1 MLTVAAVLFG
11 LLASTQRPQVPA
23 EESARI
29 VLLERIEKSVVRIN
43 VNESDTDGSQVALG
57 SGVVA
62 SPDGLIITAAHV
74 VADARAVEVT
84 LFNGASQTA
93 TVVYLDR
100 AVDIALLRL
109 TQPPPAEA
117 LARLGDSDALPKG
130 STVYVIGNPFGL
142 ESSVAS
148 GIVSGRHSAAHVF
161 GRDDGADQAEL
172 IQTDAAMNSGVSGGP
187 MFNSRGEVIAIA
199 QSILSKSG
207 GSEGLGFGL
216 AINSV
221 KEILALDPCVYL
233 GFSAVPLTGDIAGA
247 FNIGADAGLLLQYVA
262 PGGPAEQT
270 GLKAGSV
277 NIGTERE
284 RVVLGGDV
292 ITHIDGVAVNEWRRM
307 PFTSAAEGDV
317 HEITFRVVRRG
328 TVVELKGTTIHRSHW

>member
-1 MLTVAAVLFG
+1 MLTIAAVIFG
-11 LLASTQRPQVPA
+11 LLASTPRPQVPA

-29 VLLERIEKSVVRIN
+29 VLLERIEKSVVRIR
-43 VNESDTDGSQVALG
+43 VRESDTDGGQEALG

-62 SPDGLIITAAHV
+62 SAEGLVITAAHV
-74 VADARAVEVT
+74 VADARAVEVM
-84 LFNGASQTA
+84 LFDGVTQTA

-117 LARLGDSDALPKG
+117 LARLGDSDALPRG
-130 STVYVIGNPFGL
+130 STVYVIGSPFGL

-161 GRDDGADQAEL
+161 GGDDGANQAEL

-221 KEILALDPCVYL
+221 KDILALDPCVYL
-233 GFSAVPLTGDIAGA
+233 GFSAVPLTGDLAGA
-247 FNIGADAGLLLQYVA
+247 FNIGADAGLLVQYVA
-262 PGGPAEQT
+262 PDSPAEQA
-270 GLKAGSV
+270 GLRAGSID
-277 NIGTERE
+277 IGTERE

-292 ITHIDGVAVNEWRRM
+292 ITHIDGVAVNEWRRV
-307 PFTSAAEGDV
+307 PFTAAAEGEV
-317 HEITFRVVRRG
+317 HEISFRVVRRG
-328 TVVELKGTTIHRSHW
+328 AVVELKGTTIHRSHW

>member
-1 MLTVAAVLFG
+1 MLTIATVLFG
-11 LLASTQRPQVPA
+11 LLASTQLPRVPA

-29 VLLERIEKSVVRIN
+29 VLLQRIEKSVVRIN
-43 VNESDTDGSQVALG
+43 VNEGDTDGSQAALG

-100 AVDIALLRL
+100 GVDIALLRL
-109 TQPPPAEA
+109 QQPPPAEA

-221 KEILALDPCVYL
+221 KKILALDPCVYL
-233 GFSAVPLTGDIAGA
+233 GFSAVPLTGDLAGA
-247 FNIGADAGLLLQYVA
+247 FNIGVDAGLLVQYVA
-262 PGGPAEQT
+262 PGGPAEQA
-270 GLKAGSV
+270 GLRAGSI

-284 RVVLGGDV
+284 RIVLGGDV